1 MMTNI
6 MTPILKFIGFLYFT
20 TFLFFF
26 NCITCLVFLT
36 SAHYSIFY
44 MAKQCDSCIKN
55 SFTGKNKQKDDI
67 KGDIFMKTNWLDY
80 TLLTLVIIG
89 AINWGLIGFFRFDL
103 VAFLFG
109 NLSWLSRIVYALV
122 GIGGLYTISLYGRI
136 KSGDEA

>member
-1 MMTNI
+1 
-6 MTPILKFIGFLYFT
+6 
-20 TFLFFF
+20 
-26 NCITCLVFLT
+26 
-36 SAHYSIFY
+36 
-44 MAKQCDSCIKN
+44 
-55 SFTGKNKQKDDI
+55 
-67 KGDIFMKTNWLDY
+67 MKTNWLDY

-136 KSGDEA
+136 KSGDEAQKNWVYLYAKKVVALKQVSAATF